1 MGLYDKLKSG
11 LQKTKQGFVDKVTEL
26 VTGYKKIDDEF
37 FEKLEEILIEADV
50 GVNTAMELTNSLR
63 QRIYD
68 EKTSEMNRVNEIIQ
82 EELTALLEDDIN
94 TINLSEQKPTV
105 LMVVG
110 VNGVGKTTTI
120 GKLAYNFKEQGNK
133 VILAAGD
140 TFRAAASEQLSIW
153 AERANADIVKH
164 QEGSDAAAVAYDA
177 VQAAISRKADVVIID
192 TAGRLHNKVNLMNE
206 IRKIK
211 KVISRAKEDAPNEV
225 LLILDATTGQN
236 AISQA
241 KNFKEVVDV
250 TGIILTKLDGTAKG
264 GVIFGIKKELGLP
277 IKYIG
282 VGEKIEDLKPFN
294 PNDFVK
300 ALFAKD

>member
-1 MGLYDKLKSG
+1 MGLFDKIKGG

-37 FEKLEEILIEADV
+37 FEKLEEILIEADI
-50 GVNTAMELTNSLR
+50 GVNTSLKLAKNLK

-68 EKTSEMNRVNEIIQ
+68 EKVSDMDRVNEIIQ
-82 EELTALLEDDIN
+82 EELVALLEDDIK

-105 LMVVG
+105 IMVVG

-120 GKLAYNFKEQGNK
+120 GKLAYNFKEQGKK

-164 QEGSDAAAVAYDA
+164 QEGSDSAAVAYDA
-177 VQAAISRKADVVIID
+177 VQAAISRKADVVLID
-192 TAGRLHNKVNLMNE
+192 TAGRLHNKINLMNE
-206 IRKIK
+206 IGKVK
-211 KVISRAKEDAPNEV
+211 KVISKAKVDAPNEV
-225 LLILDATTGQN
+225 LLVLDATTGQN

-250 TGIILTKLDGTAKG
+250 TGIVLTKLDGTAKG
-264 GVIFGIKKELGLP
+264 GVIFGIKEELGLP

-300 ALFAKD
+300 ALFASD

>member
-1 MGLYDKLKSG
+1 MGLFDKIKGG

-37 FEKLEEILIEADV
+37 FEKLEEILIEADI
-50 GVNTAMELTNSLR
+50 GVNTSLKLAKNLK

-68 EKTSEMNRVNEIIQ
+68 EKVSDMDRVNEIIQ
-82 EELTALLEDDIN
+82 EELVALLEDDIK

-105 LMVVG
+105 IMVVG

-120 GKLAYNFKEQGNK
+120 GKLAYNFKEQGKK

-164 QEGSDAAAVAYDA
+164 QEGSDSAAVAYDA
-177 VQAAISRKADVVIID
+177 VQAAISRKADVVLID
-192 TAGRLHNKVNLMNE
+192 TAGRLHNKINLMNE
-206 IRKIK
+206 IGKVK
-211 KVISRAKEDAPNEV
+211 KVISKAKVDAPNEV
-225 LLILDATTGQN
+225 LLVLDATTGQN

-250 TGIILTKLDGTAKG
+250 TGIVLTKLDGTAKG
-264 GVIFGIKKELGLP
+264 GVIFGIKEELGLP

-282 VGEKIEDLKPFN
+282 GEKIEDLKPFN

-300 ALFAKD
+300 ALFASD